1 MVKTTQN
8 TTSAQCLIDREKL
21 AARWCCS
28 IMTLKRMEK
37 RKLLKRVQLCDR
49 LVRYRLEDV
58 IEFELKAQA

>member
-1 MVKTTQN
+1 
-8 TTSAQCLIDREKL
+8 
-21 AARWCCS
+21 
-28 IMTLKRMEK
+28 MTLKRMEK